1 MSHGERKER
10 EQGQFSDHY
19 SVYLSVYYD
28 KNTWGKKSEVR
39 HSSNSQEK
47 KGECSDKKTIVLDAL
62 GETIQRNTTKE
73 VPSSVYGALKYMII
87 VTNMGLKW

>member
-1 MSHGERKER
+1 MNKVNFPIITLSI
-10 EQGQFSDHY
+10 SLSITLSI
-19 SVYLSVYYD
+19 SVKHD

-73 VPSSVYGALKYMII
+73 VPSSVHGALKYMII
-87 VTNMGLKW
+87 VINKGLK